1 MGEARRTRP
10 ARHGRHRGTED
21 PPRVHGDQPGLA
33 ECALRW
39 WPFVAGALAV
49 TAILLGTYLVAGIGL
64 VAGVG
69 PRSPDAS
76 AAEHLAR
83 PATTPPTDRVDQP
96 ADRMAPETPPPGI
109 HRLISTYTTRFKAG
123 EPRVRNIQIGAR
135 RLDGTLV
142 RPGAVFSFNRVVGP
156 RTRSRGYVP
165 APAIVGSR
173 MVDDVGGGIC
183 QVSATLFNAVF
194 QGGLK
199 IRKWRAHSLWMPEY
213 PRGREAAVA
222 YPDLD
227 FTWRNDTGR
236 PVTISAS
243 YTQTSLTVSLWGTRR
258 YEVRARRSQPYA
270 FVPFTS
276 AVLRGPRCVP
286 MTGGRGFQIDVWRT
300 LKSDGRQVRRERFH
314 TGYRPQTQVHC
325 A

>member
-10 ARHGRHRGTED
+10 ARHGRHRGAED

-64 VAGVG
+64 VAGLG
-69 PRSPDAS
+69 RRSPDAS
-76 AAEHLAR
+76 AAERPAR
-83 PATTPPTDRVDQP
+83 PATIPPSDRAARSAERVV
-96 ADRMAPETPPPGI
+96 PETPPPGI

-199 IRKWRAHSLWMPEY
+199 IRNWRAHSLWMPDY
-213 PRGREAAVA
+213 PMGREAAVA
-222 YPDLD
+222 YPHLD

-236 PVTISAS
+236 PVMISAS
-243 YTQTSLTVSLWGTRR
+243 YTHTSLTVSLWGTRR
-258 YEVRARRSQPYA
+258 YEVRSRRSRAYA

-276 AVLRGPRCVP
+276 AFVRGPHCVP
-286 MTGGRGFQIDVWRT
+286 TTGGRGFQIDVWRT
-300 LKSDGRQVRRERFH
+300 LKSDGRRVRRERFH
-314 TGYRPQTQVHC
+314 TDYRPQTQVRC
-325 A
+325 V

>member
-1 MGEARRTRP
+1 MGEARRTGP
-10 ARHGRHRGTED
+10 ARHGRHRGAED

-64 VAGVG
+64 VAGLG
-69 PRSPDAS
+69 PRSPNAS
-76 AAEHLAR
+76 AAERPVR
-83 PATTPPTDRVDQP
+83 PATTPPASAARSASD
-96 ADRMAPETPPPGI
+96 TPPPGI

-156 RTRSRGYVP
+156 RTRGRGYVP

-199 IRKWRAHSLWMPEY
+199 IRKWRPHSMWMPDY
-213 PRGREAAVA
+213 PQGREAAVA
-222 YPDLD
+222 YPGLD

-236 PVTISAS
+236 PVLIRAS
-243 YTQTSLTVSLWGTRR
+243 YTHASLTVSLWGTRR
-258 YEVRARRSQPYA
+258 YEVRTRRSQPYA

-276 AVLRGPRCVP
+276 AVVRGPRCIP

-300 LKSDGRQVRRERFH
+300 LKSDGRQVRREKFH
-314 TGYRPQTQVHC
+314 TTYGPQARVRC